1 MVVGSKYLKPPK
13 SQGLR
18 THVSRGLV
26 AFWDNP
32 KWQITT
38 DFPAQVRNSWG
49 KCTRKDFHKLLRVGS
64 HWQIDS
70 QIVCKLPAFQTI
82 RDYTHVFVGFQDMN
96 PWPLAE
102 YCKHDQQVGL
112 LVPHLWSPSGLVVLL
127 PCCCRVSASGS
138 GNCLLW
144 EASRGDV
151 SSFAAF
157 SVIFCKSH
165 IGLFLTFP
173 PQGRALQIV

>member
-1 MVVGSKYLKPPK
+1 M
-13 SQGLR
+13 
-18 THVSRGLV
+18 
-26 AFWDNP
+26 ADNHRFL
-32 KWQITT
+32 T
-38 DFPAQVRNSWG
+38 QVRNSWG

-64 HWQIDS
+64 HWQMDS
-70 QIVCKLPAFQTI
+70 QFVCKLPAFQTI
-82 RDYTHVFVGFQDMN
+82 RDYTHVFVGFQDLN

-102 YCKHDQQVGL
+102 YCKHDQHVGL

-127 PCCCRVSASGS
+127 PCCCRVSAFSS

-151 SSFAAF
+151 SSFASFSSHVHVAF
-157 SVIFCKSH
+157 SVIFFCKSH

-173 PQGRALQIV
+173 PQGRALQMV